1 MEISIRSTDSLD
13 YGEVMS
19 VSEALVVV
27 TRGGVR
33 LIGERWSGPGPVV
46 VLLHAGVT
54 DRRSWHAVA
63 AALDGRAAVV
73 AYDRRGFGETAPSDG
88 EGFSHVEDL
97 IAVLDVVTDAPA
109 WLVGSSAGAGV
120 ALDAAVSAP
129 ERVAGLVLLAP
140 AVTGAPAPELDADT
154 ARFDRLLDQA
164 MEAGDLDELNRLATW
179 LWLDGPAQP
188 EGRVG
193 APARSLLLDM
203 NRIILANR
211 VPEEVGASGVDAWS
225 QLDRV
230 DIAATVACG
239 DLDVPFLVDRSSEL
253 AKRLPHGRHRVLA
266 GMAHLPQI
274 EDPAAVAALVDDAIT
289 AA

>member
-1 MEISIRSTDSLD
+1 M
-13 YGEVMS
+13 
-19 VSEALVVV
+19 SEALVVV
-27 TRGGVR
+27 THGGAR

-54 DRRSWHAVA
+54 DRRSGRAVA
-63 AALDGRAAVV
+63 AALEGRAAVV

-97 IAVLDVVTDAPA
+97 LAVLDVVTDAPA
-109 WLVGSSAGAGV
+109 WLIGSSAGGGI
-120 ALDAAVSAP
+120 ALDAAISAP

-140 AVTGAPAPELDADT
+140 AVSEAPNPELDADT
-154 ARFDRLLDQA
+154 LQIVQLLERA
-164 MEAGDLDELNRLATW
+164 MGAGDLDECNRLEAW
-179 LWLDGPAQP
+179 LWLDGPGQP

-193 APARSLLLDM
+193 DPARGLFLDM
-203 NRIILANR
+203 NRIILAHG

-230 DIAATVACG
+230 QVAATVACG
-239 DLDVPFLVDRSSEL
+239 DLDVPFLVERSSEL
-253 AKRLPHGRHRVLA
+253 AGRLPRGRHRALA

-274 EDPAAVAALVDDAIT
+274 EEPRAVAALVVDAVD

>member
-1 MEISIRSTDSLD
+1 M
-13 YGEVMS
+13 
-19 VSEALVVV
+19 SEALVVV
-27 TRGGVR
+27 NRGGAR

-54 DRRSWHAVA
+54 DRRSWRAVA
-63 AALDGRAAVV
+63 TALEGRVAVV
-73 AYDRRGFGETAPSDG
+73 AYDRRGYGGTAPSDG

-97 IAVLDVVTDAPA
+97 LAVLDVVTDAPA
-109 WLVGSSAGAGV
+109 WLVGSSAGGGV
-120 ALDAAVSAP
+120 ALDTAVSAP
-129 ERVAGLVLLAP
+129 ERVAGLVLLAS
-140 AVTGAPAPELDADT
+140 AVSGAPAPELDADT
-154 ARFDRLLDQA
+154 TRFDRLLDQA
-164 MEAGDLDELNRLATW
+164 MEAGDLDELNRLETW

-193 APARSLLLDM
+193 DPARSLLLDM

-230 DIAATVACG
+230 HVAATVACG
-239 DLDVPFLVDRSSEL
+239 DLDVPFLVERSSEL
-253 AKRLPHGRHRVLA
+253 AERLPKGRHRVLA

-274 EDPAAVAALVDDAIT
+274 EDPAAVAALVVDSVDDA
-289 AA
+289 